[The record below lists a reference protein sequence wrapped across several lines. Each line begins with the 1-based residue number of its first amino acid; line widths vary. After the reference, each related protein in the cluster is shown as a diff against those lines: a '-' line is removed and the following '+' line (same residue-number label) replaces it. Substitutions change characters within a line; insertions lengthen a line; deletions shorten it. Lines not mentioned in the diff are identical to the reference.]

1 LKYPLHKLVLVFVDW
16 LGINAAF
23 VLALLFRS
31 HLTPLPS
38 SRSFD
43 FSQPAVLFFVV
54 ISLGILVIFQ
64 HEHLYEA
71 NVFLTAANQTA
82 RIVKSVL
89 YTIFGFA
96 LLSFLTRS
104 PLIIN
109 SRLVLL
115 FFAAASICVLFLLRV
130 VLFRSAFL
138 YATRSRIYRRRLL
151 IVGAGEAGLLL
162 AANITWENPFGLDL
176 VGFLD
181 NEKPVG
187 SNAFEGFK
195 ILGRF
200 DEVESS
206 VERYRIDEI
215 VVSAENVS
223 HEELISILASCKA
236 TGATVKISSPLYGVI
251 PERLFTEKYGEISVI
266 GISRGMAAPIRDAY
280 KRIFDSVFSV
290 FALILLT
297 PVFLILG
304 ILIKIDSRGPVFFRQ
319 IRIGKNGKPFVFYK
333 FRSMYVGSEDDE
345 TRKHVASEFIRN
357 RNGNG
362 NGSTKI
368 LDESKV
374 TRVGRFLR
382 KTSLDEL
389 PQLVNVV
396 RGEMS
401 MVGPRPCLPYEWE
414 SYENWHRRRLAVTPG
429 CTGVWQVSGR
439 SAVSFED
446 MVILDFYY
454 IQNVSPLFDLQLI
467 LKTIPVMILGK
478 GAK

>member
-1 LKYPLHKLVLVFVDW
+1 LKYPLHKLVLVAVDW
-16 LGINAAF
+16 LGINTAF
-23 VLALLFRS
+23 ILALLFRS
-31 HLTPLPS
+31 HLTPLLS
-38 SRSFD
+38 SRGFG
-43 FSQPAVLFFVV
+43 FSEPSVLFFMV
-54 ISLGILVIFQ
+54 ISLGILVVFQ

-71 NVFLTAANQTA
+71 NIFLSVANQTA
-82 RIVKSVL
+82 GIIKSVL
-89 YTIFGFA
+89 FAILGFA

-115 FFAAASICVLFLLRV
+115 FFAAASIFVLFMLRI

-138 YATRSRIYRRRLL
+138 YATRSKIYRRKVL

-162 AANITWENPFGLDL
+162 AANITWENPFGLDV

-181 NEKPVG
+181 NQKPVG
-187 SNAFEGFK
+187 STAFEGFK
-195 ILGRF
+195 VLGRF
-200 DEVESS
+200 EEVKSC
-206 VERYRIDEI
+206 VERYAIDEI
-215 VVSAENVS
+215 VVSVENVS

-236 TGATVKISSPLYGVI
+236 TGVTVKISSPLYEVI

-266 GISRGMAAPIRDAY
+266 DVSRGMAAPIRDAY
-280 KRIFDSVFSV
+280 KRVFDSVFSV
-290 FALILLT
+290 LALILLT
-297 PVFLILG
+297 PAFLVLAL
-304 ILIKIDSRGPVFFRQ
+304 LIKIDSRGPVLFRQ

-333 FRSMYVGSEDDE
+333 FRSMYVGSDDDE
-345 TRKHVASEFIRN
+345 TRKHVASQFIRN
-357 RNGNG
+357 RSGNG

-374 TRVGRFLR
+374 TRVGRVLR

-414 SYENWHRRRLAVTPG
+414 SYEDWHRKRLAVMPG

-454 IQNVSPLFDLQLI
+454 IQNASPLFDLELI